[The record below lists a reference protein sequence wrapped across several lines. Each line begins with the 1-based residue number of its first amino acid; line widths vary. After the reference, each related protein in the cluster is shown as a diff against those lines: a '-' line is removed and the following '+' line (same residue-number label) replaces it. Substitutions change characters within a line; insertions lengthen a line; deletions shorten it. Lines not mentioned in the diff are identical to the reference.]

1 MSTSQKAAGPSLLSA
16 DDAITEV
23 LAGPQG
29 PQVGA
34 FFDLDGT
41 LVEGYTANTF
51 FTDSIKRRDIAPG
64 DVARSLLSAVD
75 GALGGDPTA
84 IGRHGVAA
92 RAGRDADTVMELG
105 ERLFA
110 QKIAASVRPEARA
123 LVRAHQ
129 RRKHTV
135 AVASA
140 ATRFQIE
147 PLARDLGI
155 SAILCT
161 EVEVV
166 DGVITGKLAGPM
178 LWGEPKGAAVRAF
191 AREHGVDL
199 TASYAYGNGDE
210 DVAFLSSVGR
220 PRPLNPHTGL
230 ALAARTYD
238 WPVLTLVEPR
248 NGGLRALAGTAA
260 ALGGFNI
267 GVLVGAAASLLTGD
281 SAVGRNIGI
290 PLACDL
296 ALALAGVKLEIVG
309 EQNLWAAR
317 PAVFVANHQSSLDAP
332 LRGALLRRDFTGV
345 AKKEAQFDPRM
356 AIAGLFVD
364 PAYID
369 RSHPDSAKRDLAAL
383 ADRIRAGTSVV
394 IMPEGT
400 RSPTPNVLPFK
411 KGAFHLAMQAGV
423 PIVPIVI
430 RNAGELM
437 WRNSKLLH
445 SGTLQIAVLDPI
457 PTDGWTPETI
467 NEHCRQVRE
476 KFVAT
481 LADWPEAP

>member
-1 MSTSQKAAGPSLLSA
+1 MTPGLTAKEQIEAVLSGPS
-16 DDAITEV
+16 
-23 LAGPQG
+23 GPHI
-29 PQVGA
+29 GA

-51 FTDSIKRRDIAPG
+51 FTESIRSRDISPG

-75 GALGGDPTA
+75 GKLGGDPTA

-92 RAGRDADTVMELG
+92 MAGREADTVMELG

-110 QKIAASVRPEARA
+110 QKIAGSMRPQARE

-147 PLARDLGI
+147 PLATDLGI
-155 SAILCT
+155 ENILCT

-191 AREHGVDL
+191 SREHGVDL

-210 DVAFLSSVGR
+210 DVAFLSSVGN
-220 PRPLNPHTGL
+220 PRPLNPHAGL
-230 ALAARTYD
+230 VVAANNYG
-238 WPVLTLVEPR
+238 WPIVTLREPR
-248 NGGLRALAGTAA
+248 AGGLRAMAGTAMA
-260 ALGGFNI
+260 VGGF
-267 GVLVGAAASLLTGD
+267 GLGMAVGAAADLLTGGTR
-281 SAVGRNIGI
+281 AGRNIGI

-296 ALALAGVKLEIVG
+296 GLALAGVKLEIVG

-332 LRGALLRRDFTGV
+332 LMGALLRRDFTGV
-345 AKKEAQFDPRM
+345 AKKQARYDPRM
-356 AIAGLFVD
+356 ALAGAFVD

-369 RSHPDSAKRDLAAL
+369 RSNPESAKRDLDAL
-383 ADRIRAGTSVV
+383 VDRIRAGTSVV

-400 RSPTPNVLPFK
+400 RSPTPTVLPFK

-423 PIVPIVI
+423 PMVPIVT

-437 WRNSKLLH
+437 WRNSSLLH
-445 SGTLQIAVLDPI
+445 AGTLHIAVLEPI
-457 PTDGWTPETI
+457 PTDDWAPETI
-467 NEHCRQVRE
+467 NDHVRE
-476 KFVAT
+476 VRKRFIDT
-481 LADWPEAP
+481 LADWPEAS

>member
-1 MSTSQKAAGPSLLSA
+1 MSDLLTV
-16 DDAITEV
+16 DDAIKAV
-23 LAGPQG
+23 LTGPSG
-29 PQVGA
+29 PHIGA

-51 FTDSIKRRDIAPG
+51 FTDSIRRRDIAPG

-92 RAGRDADTVMELG
+92 MAGRDADTVLELG

-110 QKIAASVRPEARA
+110 QRIAASVRPQARE

-135 AVASA
+135 CVASA

-155 SAILCT
+155 SNVLCT
-161 EVEVV
+161 EVDVV
-166 DGVITGKLAGPM
+166 DGVITGELAGPM

-191 AREHGVDL
+191 AREHGIDL
-199 TASYAYGNGDE
+199 SISYAYGNGDE
-210 DVAFLSSVGR
+210 DVPFLASVGK
-220 PRPLNPHTGL
+220 PHPLNPHPGL
-230 ALAARTYD
+230 AVAARSYG
-238 WPVLTLVEPR
+238 WPVLTLQEPR

-260 ALGGFNI
+260 ALGGFNV
-267 GVLVGAAASLLTGD
+267 GMMVGAAAGLISGD
-281 SAVGRNIGI
+281 ARVGRNIGV

-296 ALALAGVKLEIVG
+296 ALALAGVQLEIVG

-317 PAVFVANHQSSLDAP
+317 PAVFVSNHQSSLDAP
-332 LRGALLRRDFTGV
+332 LMGALLRRNFTGV
-345 AKKEAQFDPRM
+345 AKKEARFDPRM
-356 AIAGLFVD
+356 AVAGLFVD

-423 PIVPIVI
+423 PIVPIVV

-437 WRNSKLLH
+437 WRSSKLLH
-445 SGTLQIAVLDPI
+445 SGTLQIAVLAPI
-457 PTDGWTPETI
+457 PTDGWTPESI
-467 NEHCRQVRE
+467 DGHSRDLRDRYL
-476 KFVAT
+476 AT
-481 LADWPEAP
+481 LADWPEAIS

>member
-1 MSTSQKAAGPSLLSA
+1 M
-16 DDAITEV
+16 
-23 LAGPQG
+23 
-29 PQVGA
+29 
-34 FFDLDGT
+34 
-41 LVEGYTANTF
+41 
-51 FTDSIKRRDIAPG
+51 
-64 DVARSLLSAVD
+64 
-75 GALGGDPTA
+75 
-84 IGRHGVAA
+84 
-92 RAGRDADTVMELG
+92 AGRQADTVMELG

-110 QKIAASVRPEARA
+110 QKIAPSVRPQARE

-155 SAILCT
+155 GNVLCT

-166 DGVITGKLAGPM
+166 DGVITGALAGPM

-191 AREHGVDL
+191 ARDHGIDL
-199 TASYAYGNGDE
+199 TISHAYGNGDE
-210 DVAFLSSVGR
+210 DVPFLGSVGN
-220 PRPLNPHTGL
+220 PHPLNPNAGL
-230 ALAARTYD
+230 AVAARTYG
-238 WPVLTLVEPR
+238 WPIVTLQEPR
-248 NGGLRALAGTAA
+248 NGGLQALAGTAA
-260 ALGGFNI
+260 ALGGF
-267 GVLVGAAASLLTGD
+267 GVGMLVGAAAGVMTGD
-281 SAVGRNIGI
+281 AAVSRNIGI

-296 ALALAGVKLEIVG
+296 GLALAGVKLEVVG

-317 PAVFVANHQSSLDAP
+317 PAVFIANHQSALDAP
-332 LRGALLRRDFTGV
+332 LMGALLRRDFTGV
-345 AKKEAQFDPRM
+345 AKKEARLDPRM

-423 PIVPIVI
+423 PMVPIVI

-437 WRNSKLLH
+437 SRRSKLLH
-445 SGTLQIAVLDPI
+445 SGTIQVAVLEPI
-457 PTDGWTPETI
+457 PTDGWTAESI
-467 NEHCRQVRE
+467 NDRCREVRE
-476 KFVAT
+476 RFVGT
-481 LADWPEAP
+481 LADWPEA

>member
-1 MSTSQKAAGPSLLSA
+1 VTATLTADEAIKA
-16 DDAITEV
+16 V
-23 LAGPQG
+23 LAGPAG
-29 PQVGA
+29 PHIGA

-51 FTDSIKRRDIAPG
+51 FTESIRQRDIAPG
-64 DVARSLLSAVD
+64 DVARSLFSAVD
-75 GALGGDPTA
+75 GKLGGDPTA
-84 IGRHGVAA
+84 LGRHGAA
-92 RAGRDADTVMELG
+92 AMAGREADTVMEMG

-110 QKIAASVRPEARA
+110 QKIAAAVRPQARE

-129 RRKHTV
+129 RMKHTV

-155 SAILCT
+155 SNILCT

-166 DGVITGKLAGPM
+166 DGVITGELAGPM

-199 TASYAYGNGDE
+199 TVSYAYGNGDE
-210 DVAFLSSVGR
+210 DVPFLGSVGR
-220 PRPLNPHTGL
+220 PHPLNPHAGL
-230 ALAARTYD
+230 AVAAKNYR
-238 WPVLTLVEPR
+238 WPVVNLQEP
-248 NGGLRALAGTAA
+248 NSGGLRALAGTAA
-260 ALGGFNI
+260 ALGAFGA
-267 GVLVGAAASLLTGD
+267 GMVVGAATSLLSGD
-281 SAVGRNIGI
+281 AAAGRNIGI

-296 ALALAGVKLEIVG
+296 ALAMAGVKLEVVG
-309 EQNLWAAR
+309 EHNLWAAR

-332 LRGALLRRDFTGV
+332 LMGALLRKDFTGV
-345 AKKEAQFDPRM
+345 AKKEAQWDPRM
-356 AIAGLFVD
+356 AVAGLFVD

-369 RSHPDSAKRDLAAL
+369 RSHPDSAKRDLAVL
-383 ADRIRAGTSVV
+383 ADRIRAGTSAV

-457 PTDGWTPETI
+457 PTDGWTPESIT
-467 NEHCRQVRE
+467 EHTRVVRE
-476 KFVAT
+476 KFIAT
-481 LADWPEAP
+481 LADWPEASR

>member
-1 MSTSQKAAGPSLLSA
+1 MTGTLTA
-16 DDAITEV
+16 DEAIRGV
-23 LAGPQG
+23 LAGPSG
-29 PQVGA
+29 PHIGA

-51 FTDSIKRRDIAPG
+51 FTDSIRRRDIAPG

-84 IGRHGVAA
+84 LGKHGAA
-92 RAGRDADTVMELG
+92 AMAGRDADTMLELG

-110 QKIAASVRPEARA
+110 QKIAAAVRPQARE

-129 RRKHTV
+129 RMKHTV

-155 SAILCT
+155 SNVLCT

-166 DGVITGKLAGPM
+166 DGVITGELAGPM

-199 TASYAYGNGDE
+199 TVSYAYGNGDE
-210 DVAFLSSVGR
+210 DVPFLGSVGN
-220 PRPLNPHTGL
+220 PHPLNPHTGL
-230 ALAARTYD
+230 AVAAQTYG
-238 WPVLTLVEPR
+238 WPILMLQEP
-248 NGGLRALAGTAA
+248 NSGGLRALAGTIA
-260 ALGGFNI
+260 ALSGFNV
-267 GVLVGAAASLLTGD
+267 GVVLGAATSLLTGNPR
-281 SAVGRNIGI
+281 AGRNIGV

-309 EQNLWAAR
+309 EENLWAAR
-317 PAVFVANHQSSLDAP
+317 PAVFIANHQSSLDAP
-332 LRGALLRRDFTGV
+332 LMGALLRRDFTGV

-394 IMPEGT
+394 MMPEGT

-411 KGAFHLAMQAGV
+411 KGAFHLAMQARV
-423 PIVPIVI
+423 PIVPIVV

-457 PTDGWTPETI
+457 PTDDWTPDSI
-467 NEHCRQVRE
+467 NDHCRDVRDRY
-476 KFVAT
+476 VAT
-481 LADWPEAP
+481 FADWPEAS

>member
-1 MSTSQKAAGPSLLSA
+1 MTAAVPAALTADEQIKA
-16 DDAITEV
+16 V
-23 LAGPQG
+23 LAGPSG
-29 PQVGA
+29 PHIGA

-41 LVEGYTANTF
+41 MVEGYTANTF
-51 FTDSIKRRDIAPG
+51 FTESIRSRDIAPG
-64 DVARSLLSAVD
+64 DVARSLFSVVD
-75 GALGGDPTA
+75 GRLGGDPTA

-92 RAGRDADTVMELG
+92 MAGREADTVMELG

-110 QKIAASVRPEARA
+110 QKIAGSIRPQARE

-129 RRKHTV
+129 RMKHTISM
-135 AVASA
+135 ASA

-155 SAILCT
+155 SNILCT

-166 DGVITGKLAGPM
+166 DGVITGELAGPM

-191 AREHGVDL
+191 ARDNGVDL
-199 TASYAYGNGDE
+199 TASFAYGNGDE
-210 DVAFLSSVGR
+210 DVAFLGSVGR
-220 PRPLNPHTGL
+220 PRPLNPSPGL
-230 ALAARTYD
+230 VVAAKTFG
-238 WPVLTLVEPR
+238 WPIVTLQEPR
-248 NGGLRALAGTAA
+248 SGGLRALVGTTA

-267 GVLVGAAASLLTGD
+267 GMVVGAATGLLSGN
-281 SAVGRNIGI
+281 SRAGRNIGI

-296 ALALAGVKLEIVG
+296 ALAMAGVKLDIVG
-309 EQNLWAAR
+309 EHNLWAAR

-332 LRGALLRRDFTGV
+332 LMGALLRKDFTGV
-345 AKKEAQFDPRM
+345 AKKEAQYDPRM

-383 ADRIRAGTSVV
+383 ADRVRAGTSVV

-423 PIVPIVI
+423 PMVPIVI

-437 WRNSKLLH
+437 WRNSKLLNA
-445 SGTLQIAVLDPI
+445 GTLQIAVLEPI
-457 PTDGWTPETI
+457 PTDQWSPDTI
-467 NEHCRQVRE
+467 NDHVRTVRDT
-476 KFVAT
+476 FVAT
-481 LADWPEAP
+481 LADWPEKSA

>member
-1 MSTSQKAAGPSLLSA
+1 MTATRTAGLTGDEQIAA
-16 DDAITEV
+16 V
-23 LAGPQG
+23 LAGPSG
-29 PQVGA
+29 PHIGA

-51 FTDSIKRRDIAPG
+51 FAESIRTRDIAPG
-64 DVARSLLSAVD
+64 DVARSLFSAVD
-75 GALGGDPTA
+75 GKLGGDPTA

-92 RAGRDADTVMELG
+92 MAGREADTVLELG

-110 QKIAASVRPEARA
+110 QKIAGSVRPQARA

-129 RRKHTV
+129 RMKHTV

-155 SAILCT
+155 SNIMCT
-161 EVEVV
+161 EVAVV
-166 DGVITGKLAGPM
+166 DGVITGELAGPM

-191 AREHGVDL
+191 AREHGIDL
-199 TASYAYGNGDE
+199 PASYAYGNGDE
-210 DVAFLSSVGR
+210 DVPFLGSVGR
-220 PRPLNPHTGL
+220 PHPLNPHAGL
-230 ALAARTYD
+230 VVAAKTYG
-238 WPVLTLVEPR
+238 WPIVTLREPR
-248 NGGLRALAGTAA
+248 SGGLRALAGTAA
-260 ALGGFNI
+260 ALGGFNV
-267 GVLVGAAASLLTGD
+267 GMVVGAATGLLSGN
-281 SAVGRNIGI
+281 SRAGRNIGV

-309 EQNLWAAR
+309 EHNLWAAR
-317 PAVFVANHQSSLDAP
+317 PAIFVANHQSSLDAP
-332 LRGALLRRDFTGV
+332 LMGALLRKDFTGV
-345 AKKEAQFDPRM
+345 AKKEAQYDPRM

-383 ADRIRAGTSVV
+383 ADRVRAGTSVV

-411 KGAFHLAMQAGV
+411 KGAFHLALQAGV
-423 PIVPIVI
+423 PMVPIVI

-437 WRNSKLLH
+437 WRNSKLLN

-457 PTDGWTPETI
+457 PTDGWSPDTI
-467 NEHCRQVRE
+467 NEHVQAVRDM
-476 KFVAT
+476 FVAT
-481 LADWPEAP
+481 LADWPEKSA

>member
-1 MSTSQKAAGPSLLSA
+1 MNETRIV
-16 DDAITEV
+16 DDVIEAV
-23 LAGPQG
+23 LAGPAG
-29 PQVGA
+29 PHIGA

-51 FTDSIKRRDIAPG
+51 FTDSIRRREIAPG
-64 DVARSLLSAVD
+64 DVARSLLSAID
-75 GALGGDPTA
+75 GKFGGDPTA
-84 IGRHGVAA
+84 IGRHAVAA
-92 RAGRDADTVMELG
+92 MAGRDADTIMELG
-105 ERLFA
+105 ERLFT
-110 QKIAASVRPEARA
+110 QKIAASVRPQARE

-155 SAILCT
+155 TNILCT

-166 DGVITGKLAGPM
+166 DGVITGELAGPM

-199 TASYAYGNGDE
+199 TISYAYGNGDE
-210 DVAFLSSVGR
+210 DVPFLASVGR
-220 PRPLNPHTGL
+220 PHALNPHAGL
-230 ALAARTYD
+230 AVAARSYG
-238 WPVLTLVEPR
+238 WPVVNLQEPR
-248 NGGLRALAGTAA
+248 GGGLRALAGTAA
-260 ALGGFNI
+260 ALGGFNV
-267 GVLVGAAASLLTGD
+267 GMVLGAAAGLLTGN
-281 SAVGRNIGI
+281 ARVGRNIGV

-296 ALALAGVKLEIVG
+296 GLALAGVTLEVVG

-332 LRGALLRRDFTGV
+332 LMGTLLRRDFTGV
-345 AKKEAQFDPRM
+345 AKKEARFDPRM
-356 AIAGLFVD
+356 AVAGLFVD

-383 ADRIRAGTSVV
+383 VDRIRAGTSVV

-400 RSPTPNVLPFK
+400 RSPTPAVLPFK
-411 KGAFHLAMQAGV
+411 KGAFHLAMQAGA

-437 WRNSKLLH
+437 WRGSKLLH
-445 SGTLQIAVLDPI
+445 SGTLQVAVLEAI
-457 PTDGWTPETI
+457 PTDGWTPESI
-467 NEHCRQVRE
+467 DDHCREVRDR
-476 KFVAT
+476 FIAT
-481 LADWPEAP
+481 LADWPEAA

>member
-1 MSTSQKAAGPSLLSA
+1 MTAGSPTALTAAQQIEA
-16 DDAITEV
+16 V
-23 LAGPQG
+23 LAGPSG
-29 PQVGA
+29 PHIGA

-51 FTDSIKRRDIAPG
+51 FAESIRTRDIAPG
-64 DVARSLLSAVD
+64 DVARSLFSVVD
-75 GALGGDPTA
+75 GKLGGDPTA

-92 RAGRDADTVMELG
+92 MAGREVSTVLELG

-110 QKIAASVRPEARA
+110 QKIAASVRPEARE

-155 SAILCT
+155 TDVLCT

-166 DGVITGKLAGPM
+166 DGVITGRLAGPM

-191 AREHGVDL
+191 ARERGIDL
-199 TASYAYGNGDE
+199 GASFAYGNGDE
-210 DVAFLSSVGR
+210 DVPFLGSVGH
-220 PRPLNPHTGL
+220 PHPLNPHTGL
-230 ALAARTYD
+230 AVAARTYG
-238 WPVLTLVEPR
+238 WPVVTLSEPR
-248 NGGLRALAGTAA
+248 SGGLRALLGTAA
-260 ALGGFNI
+260 ALGGFNV
-267 GVLVGAAASLLTGD
+267 GMVVGAATGLLSGNPRT
-281 SAVGRNIGI
+281 GRNIGI

-309 EQNLWAAR
+309 EHNLWAAR

-332 LRGALLRRDFTGV
+332 LMGALLRKDFTGV
-345 AKKEAQFDPRM
+345 AKKEAQYDPRM

-400 RSPTPNVLPFK
+400 RSPTPTVLPFK

-423 PIVPIVI
+423 PMVPIVV

-437 WRNSKLLH
+437 WRSSTLLH

-457 PTDGWTPETI
+457 ATDSWSPETI
-467 NEHCRQVRE
+467 DEHVRSVRDL
-476 KFVAT
+476 FVAT
-481 LADWPEAP
+481 LADWPEQTA

>member
-1 MSTSQKAAGPSLLSA
+1 VSA
-16 DDAITEV
+16 TLTADEAIKTV
-23 LAGPQG
+23 LAGPSG
-29 PQVGA
+29 PHIGA

-75 GALGGDPTA
+75 GALGGDPTTL
-84 IGRHGVAA
+84 GKHGAA
-92 RAGRDADTVMELG
+92 AMAGRDADTMLELG

-110 QKIAASVRPEARA
+110 QKIAAAVRPQARE

-129 RRKHTV
+129 RMKHTV

-155 SAILCT
+155 SNVLCT

-166 DGVITGKLAGPM
+166 DGVITGELAGPM

-199 TASYAYGNGDE
+199 TVSYAYGNGDE
-210 DVAFLSSVGR
+210 DVPFLGSVGN
-220 PRPLNPHTGL
+220 PHPLNPHTGL
-230 ALAARTYD
+230 VVAAQTYG
-238 WPVLTLVEPR
+238 WPILMLQEP
-248 NGGLRALAGTAA
+248 NIGGLRALAGTIA
-260 ALGGFNI
+260 ALSGFNV
-267 GVLVGAAASLLTGD
+267 GVVLGAATSLLTGD
-281 SAVGRNIGI
+281 ARAGRNIGV

-309 EQNLWAAR
+309 EENLWAAR
-317 PAVFVANHQSSLDAP
+317 PAVFIANHQSSLDAP
-332 LRGALLRRDFTGV
+332 LMGALLRRDFTGV

-394 IMPEGT
+394 MMPEGT

-423 PIVPIVI
+423 PIVPIVV

-445 SGTLQIAVLDPI
+445 AGTLQIAVLDPI
-457 PTDGWTPETI
+457 PTDDWTPESI
-467 NEHCRQVRE
+467 NEHCRDVRDRY
-476 KFVAT
+476 VAT
-481 LADWPEAP
+481 FADWPEAS

>member
-1 MSTSQKAAGPSLLSA
+1 MSGVLTADEAIRAVLDGPS
-16 DDAITEV
+16 
-23 LAGPQG
+23 GPHI
-29 PQVGA
+29 GA

-41 LVEGYTANTF
+41 LVEGYTASTF
-51 FTDSIKRRDIAPG
+51 FTDSIRRRDIAPG
-64 DVARSLLSAVD
+64 DLARSVLSALD

-84 IGRHGVAA
+84 VGKHGVAA
-92 RAGRDADTVMELG
+92 MAGRDADTVMELG
-105 ERLFA
+105 ERLFT
-110 QKIAASVRPEARA
+110 QKIAAAVRPQARE

-129 RRKHTV
+129 RMKHTV

-155 SAILCT
+155 SNVLCT

-166 DGVITGKLAGPM
+166 DDVITGELAGPM

-191 AREHGVDL
+191 AREHGIDL
-199 TASYAYGNGDE
+199 TVSYAYGNGDE
-210 DVAFLSSVGR
+210 DVAFLASVGN
-220 PRPLNPHTGL
+220 PYPLNPHAGL
-230 ALAARTYD
+230 AVAAKTFG
-238 WPVLTLVEPR
+238 WPILTLQEPR
-248 NGGLRALAGTAA
+248 NGSLRALAGTAA
-260 ALGGFNI
+260 ALGGFNV
-267 GVLVGAAASLLTGD
+267 GMVLGAAASLLTGD
-281 SAVGRNIGI
+281 ARVGRNIGV

-309 EQNLWAAR
+309 EENLWAAR

-332 LRGALLRRDFTGV
+332 LMGALLRRDFTGV
-345 AKKEAQFDPRM
+345 AKKEAQYDPRM

-369 RSHPDSAKRDLAAL
+369 RSNPESAKRDLAAL
-383 ADRIRAGTSVV
+383 ADRIRDGTSVM

-423 PIVPIVI
+423 PIVPIVV
-430 RNAGELM
+430 RNAAELM
-437 WRNSKLLH
+437 WRSSKLLH
-445 SGTLQIAVLDPI
+445 SGTIQIAVLEPI
-457 PTDGWTPETI
+457 PTDGWTVESI
-467 NEHCRQVRE
+467 DEHCRAVRDL
-476 KFVAT
+476 FVAT
-481 LADWPEAP
+481 LADWPEAS